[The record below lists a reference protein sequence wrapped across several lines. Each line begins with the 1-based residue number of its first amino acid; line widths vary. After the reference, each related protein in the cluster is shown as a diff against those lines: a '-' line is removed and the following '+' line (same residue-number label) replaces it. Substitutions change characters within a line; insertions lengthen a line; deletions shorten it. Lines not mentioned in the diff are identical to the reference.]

1 MSLFPIYFNENFV
14 NYDTLKLDSF
24 PTQSGVYLMKNK
36 EGIVIYV
43 GKAKNLKQ
51 RVKQYFVPGRDNRAI
66 IPLLVSKIF
75 YIDTI
80 VVSSEK
86 EALLLENTL
95 IKQHWPKY
103 NALLKD
109 DKTYVAIKI
118 NNKHPWPKVQLVRY
132 KGKPK
137 PDGIYFGPYTSALS
151 ARTTFELLNRL
162 FPLRQCSDQELARR
176 TRPCILYDMKR
187 CVAPCVQKCSKEE
200 YFQHVE
206 RTIKFLRGQDREV
219 LKELYEE
226 MQRYSENLEFEEA
239 QNVLK
244 IIRQIERT
252 VEEQNVDKP
261 LGTDTDAIAIFREG
275 EEVILIQLIIR
286 AGKLLGSKHYNFAHI
301 AEEDGEL
308 LSSFLLQQY
317 IGHVDL
323 PAEILLPL
331 ELSEADFIAEILSA
345 EQRRKVYILAPQR
358 GNKRALLDM
367 AYANAEST
375 FKKEKDVKAIREKTL
390 FEMQEKLR
398 LTRYPKV
405 IECFDNSNI
414 SGQEPVSAMVVFFD
428 GESDK
433 SRYRKYKINSIQQ
446 PDDYATMYEVLM
458 RRYKRAKEENSLPDL
473 LVVDG
478 GKGHLN
484 VALKVLAELNIITV
498 DVISVAKEQG
508 RHDKGI
514 TAEQIFLPNSK
525 DPIMLRPTSPIL
537 FLLQRIRDEAHRFA
551 LGFHRQRRNKQTLKS
566 AIEDIPGIG
575 PIKRKALLTH
585 FGSVKKLLLASIE
598 EIKQVK
604 GLSQANIDAIL
615 VFKKISQEAS
625 TP

>member
-1 MSLFPIYFNENFV
+1 MS
-14 NYDTLKLDSF
+14 YDTLKLDSF
-24 PTQSGVYLMKNK
+24 PTQPGVYLMKNK
-36 EGIVIYV
+36 EGVVIYV
-43 GKAKNLKQ
+43 GKANNLKQ

-66 IPLLVSKIF
+66 IPLLTSKIF
-75 YIDTI
+75 HIDTI

-118 NNKHPWPKVQLVRY
+118 NNKHRWPRVQLVRY
-132 KGKPK
+132 KGKPE

-187 CVAPCVQKCSKEE
+187 CVAPCVQKCTKEE
-200 YFQHVE
+200 YAHHVD
-206 RTIKFLRGQDREV
+206 RTIKFLRGHDKEV

-226 MQRYSENLEFEEA
+226 MNRYSESLEFEDA
-239 QNVLK
+239 QNILK
-244 IIRQIERT
+244 IIRQIEKT
-252 VEEQNVDKP
+252 VEEQHVDKP
-261 LGTDTDAIAIFREG
+261 LGIDTDAVAIFREG

-301 AEEDGEL
+301 AEDDSEL

-323 PAEILLPL
+323 PSEILLPL
-331 ELSEADFIAEILSA
+331 EILEAEFISEILSA
-345 EQRRKVYILAPQR
+345 EQRRKVHILAPQR
-358 GNKRALLDM
+358 GDKRAILDM
-367 AYANAEST
+367 AYANAQAT
-375 FKKEKDVKAIREKTL
+375 FKKEKDLRAIREKTL
-390 FEMQEKLR
+390 FEMQEKLH
-398 LTRYPKV
+398 LTRYPKI

-414 SGQEPVSAMVVFFD
+414 AGQEPVSAMVVFFD
-428 GESDK
+428 GEKDK
-433 SRYRKYKINSIQQ
+433 ARYRKYKINSVEQ
-446 PDDYATMYEVLM
+446 PDDYATMHEVLI
-458 RRYKRAKEENSLPDL
+458 RRYKRAKEENNLPDL

-484 VALKVLAELNIITV
+484 IALKVLTELNIITV

-508 RHDKGI
+508 RHDKGA
-514 TAEQIFLPNSK
+514 TAEQVFLPNIK
-525 DPIMLRPTSPIL
+525 DPIMLRSTSPIL
-537 FLLQRIRDEAHRFA
+537 FLLQQIRDEAHRFA
-551 LGFHRQRRNKQTLKS
+551 ITFHRQRRNKQTLKS
-566 AIEDIPGIG
+566 ALEEIPGIG
-575 PIKRKALLTH
+575 PVKRKVLLRH
-585 FGSVKKLLLASIE
+585 FGSVKKLLLATAD

-604 GLSQANIDAIL
+604 GISQANVEAIL
-615 VFKKISQEAS
+615 AFQK
-625 TP
+625 

>member
-1 MSLFPIYFNENFV
+1 MSMFPICFTENFV

-226 MQRYSENLEFEEA
+226 MQRYSEDLEFEEA

-345 EQRRKVYILAPQR
+345 EQRRKVYILTPQR

-375 FKKEKDVKAIREKTL
+375 FKKEKDVRAIREKTL

-446 PDDYATMYEVLM
+446 PDDYATMHEVLM
-458 RRYKRAKEENSLPDL
+458 RRYKRAKEENNLPDL

-514 TAEQIFLPNSK
+514 TAEQIFLPNNK
-525 DPIMLRPTSPIL
+525 DPIMLRPTSPIV

-551 LGFHRQRRNKQTLKS
+551 ISFHRQRRNKQTLKS